1 MNARGIMADAGMV
14 ETGSCADDGVSFGC
28 QVSYLQGDA
37 NIVRLYVVDS
47 VLLTAVPSRLCKL
60 T

>member
-1 MNARGIMADAGMV
+1 MHARGIMADAGMV

-28 QVSYLQGDA
+28 QSFLSSRGCEYCA
-37 NIVRLYVVDS
+37 IVCLAHLAMR
-47 VLLTAVPSRLCKL
+47 TRIGN